1 MDAGRANWD
10 DNTTKMFLD
19 LCIDEKNK
27 LNYNKKGLTNLG
39 WHNLYTNFKQQTGK
53 KYSCKQLQNKFN
65 AFKRQY
71 KDWRK
76 LKDKSGT
83 GWNNSTCTIDSDDEW
98 WTARIEE
105 NEANK
110 HFRGKMF
117 PFYDELTTLFG
128 TTDTEGGPILC
139 VGGIGDRTP
148 SSASEGNPDTAID
161 ENVAWLED
169 NVGRSSVG
177 RVSQRSGKEHVVDNP
192 PPKRTNSMEY
202 YVERISESM
211 IQRTM
216 NERNLISRE
225 EEEVME
231 MLHLVEQDGVPNGS
245 ELYFIATE
253 LFRSPARRASY
264 RSITAAKNRIAWL
277 RWTWDNIKRK

>member
-1 MDAGRANWD
+1 MDAGCANWD
-10 DNTTKMFLD
+10 DNTTKIFMD

-27 LNYNKKGLTNLG
+27 LNYNKKGLTKLG
-39 WHNLYTNFKQQTGK
+39 WHNL
-53 KYSCKQLQNKFN
+53 
-65 AFKRQY
+65 QY

-83 GWNNSTCTIDSDDEW
+83 GWNNSTRTIDCDDEW
-98 WTARIEE
+98 WTSRIEE

-110 HFRGKMF
+110 HFRGKAF

-128 TTDTEGGPILC
+128 TTDKEGSPMLC

-148 SSASEGNPDTAID
+148 SSRSEGNPNTAAD
-161 ENVAWLED
+161 EN
-169 NVGRSSVG
+169 
-177 RVSQRSGKEHVVDNP
+177 EHVVDNP
-192 PPKRTNSMEY
+192 PPKRTKSMEY
-202 YVERISESM
+202 YVKRISESTM
-211 IQRTM
+211 QRTM

-231 MLHLVEQDGVPNGS
+231 MLHLVEQDGVPNGL

-264 RSITAAKNRIAWL
+264 RSITAAENRIAWL
-277 RWTWDNIKRK
+277 RWTWDNVKRK

>member
-10 DNTTKMFLD
+10 DNTTKVFLD

-27 LNYNKKGLTNLG
+27 INYNKKGLTKLG
-39 WHNLYTNFKQQTGK
+39 
-53 KYSCKQLQNKFN
+53 SP
-65 AFKRQY
+65 
-71 KDWRK
+71 
-76 LKDKSGT
+76 
-83 GWNNSTCTIDSDDEW
+83 
-98 WTARIEE
+98 
-105 NEANK
+105 
-110 HFRGKMF
+110 M
-117 PFYDELTTLFG
+117 
-128 TTDTEGGPILC
+128 LC
-139 VGGIGDRTP
+139 VGGIGDRIP
-148 SSASEGNPDTAID
+148 SCGSEGNLDPVVE

-177 RVSQRSGKEHVVDNP
+177 RVSQRSGKEHVVDSP
-192 PPKRTNSMEY
+192 PPKKSKSMEY

-245 ELYFIATE
+245 ELYFIAAE

-264 RSITAAKNRIAWL
+264 RSITAAENRIAWL
-277 RWTWDNIKRK
+277 RWTWDNVKRK

>member
-1 MDAGRANWD
+1 
-10 DNTTKMFLD
+10 
-19 LCIDEKNK
+19 
-27 LNYNKKGLTNLG
+27 
-39 WHNLYTNFKQQTGK
+39 
-53 KYSCKQLQNKFN
+53 NKFN

-83 GWNNSTCTIDSDDEW
+83 GWNNSTRTTDCDDEW
-98 WTARIEE
+98 WTTQIKE

-110 HFRGKMF
+110 HFRGKAF
-117 PFYDELTTLFG
+117 SFYDELTTLFG
-128 TTDTEGGPILC
+128 TMDTEGGPMLC

-148 SSASEGNPDTAID
+148 SSGSEGNPDTAAD

-177 RVSQRSGKEHVVDNP
+177 RVSQRLGKEHIVDSP
-192 PPKRTNSMEY
+192 PPKRTKSMEY
-202 YVERISESM
+202 YDERISESM

-216 NERNLISRE
+216 NERNLINHE

-264 RSITAAKNRIAWL
+264 RSLPLQRTELHGSDGLRIMS
-277 RWTWDNIKRK
+277 RGSSIGP

>member
-10 DNTTKMFLD
+10 DNTTKIFLD

-39 WHNLYTNFKQQTGK
+39 WHNLYTNFKQQTGR

-76 LKDKSGT
+76 LKNKSGT
-83 GWNNSTCTIDSDDEW
+83 GWNSSTRTIDCDDEW
-98 WTARIEE
+98 RS
-105 NEANK
+105 NV
-110 HFRGKMF
+110 M
-117 PFYDELTTLFG
+117 
-128 TTDTEGGPILC
+128 C
-139 VGGIGDRTP
+139 CGIGDRTP
-148 SSASEGNPDTAID
+148 SSGSEGNPDTTAD
-161 ENVAWLED
+161 ENVDWLED

-177 RVSQRSGKEHVVDNP
+177 RVSQRSGKEHVVDSP
-192 PPKRTNSMEY
+192 PPKRTKSMEY

-211 IQRTM
+211 MQRTM
-216 NERNLISRE
+216 TERNLISRE

-245 ELYFIATE
+245 KLYFIAIE
-253 LFRSPARRASY
+253 LFRLPARRASY
-264 RSITAAKNRIAWL
+264 RSITAAENRIAWL
-277 RWTWDNIKRK
+277 RWTWDNVKRK

>member
-10 DNTTKMFLD
+10 DNTTKIFLD

-27 LNYNKKGLTNLG
+27 LNYNKKGLTKLG
-39 WHNLYTNFKQQTGK
+39 WHNLYTNFKQQTGR

-65 AFKRQY
+65 AFKKQY

-76 LKDKSGT
+76 LKDKS
-83 GWNNSTCTIDSDDEW
+83 
-98 WTARIEE
+98 ARIEE

-110 HFRGKMF
+110 HFRGKAF

-128 TTDTEGGPILC
+128 TMDTEGGPMLC

-148 SSASEGNPDTAID
+148 SC
-161 ENVAWLED
+161 ED

-177 RVSQRSGKEHVVDNP
+177 HVSQRSAKEHVVDSP
-192 PPKRTNSMEY
+192 PPKRSKSMEY
-202 YVERISESM
+202 YVERIYESM

-245 ELYFIATE
+245 ELYFIATK

-264 RSITAAKNRIAWL
+264 RSITAAENRIAWL
-277 RWTWDNIKRK
+277 RWTWDNVKRM

>member
-1 MDAGRANWD
+1 
-10 DNTTKMFLD
+10 

-27 LNYNKKGLTNLG
+27 LNYNKRGLTKVG
-39 WHNLYTNFKQQTGK
+39 WHNLYTNFKQQTGR

-83 GWNNSTCTIDSDDEW
+83 GWNNSTRTIDCDEEW
-98 WTARIEE
+98 RTRQTNISVARRF
-105 NEANK
+105 
-110 HFRGKMF
+110 HSMMS
-117 PFYDELTTLFG
+117 
-128 TTDTEGGPILC
+128 GPMLC

-148 SSASEGNPDTAID
+148 SCGSEDTPDPMAD
-161 ENVAWLED
+161 ENVDWLED
-169 NVGRSSVG
+169 TVGRSSVG
-177 RVSQRSGKEHVVDNP
+177 RVSQRSGKEHVVDSP
-192 PPKRTNSMEY
+192 LPKRTKSMEY

-216 NERNLISRE
+216 TERNLISRE
-225 EEEVME
+225 EEEVTE

-264 RSITAAKNRIAWL
+264 RSITASENRIAWL
-277 RWTWDNIKRK
+277 